1 MTDKII
7 EEINKIDDI
16 KKQDIKREY
25 TKKYKLQAFSM
36 PMTLYFDIRY
46 LHICQY
52 G

>member
-1 MTDKII
+1 MTRKY
-7 EEINKIDDI
+7 INNI

-25 TKKYKLQAFSM
+25 TRKFKLQAFSI

-46 LHICQY
+46 LHIFQY